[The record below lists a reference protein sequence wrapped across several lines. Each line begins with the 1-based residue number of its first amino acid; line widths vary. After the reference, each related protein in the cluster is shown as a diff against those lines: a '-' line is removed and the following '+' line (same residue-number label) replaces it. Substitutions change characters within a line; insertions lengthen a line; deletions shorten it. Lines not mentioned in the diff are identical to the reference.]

1 LEAGVLMVKKRRW
14 LFAAAVLPLILGA
27 CTSTAGRHGPGTGT
41 IGTVA
46 GSGSAAPGGLRAVR
60 HVWVI
65 ELENQGYQQSFGT
78 PSADPYLA
86 RTLPRMGALLE
97 SYYGIGH
104 SSAANYIALVSGQAP
119 SLGTQA
125 DCPLWTPFPGQ
136 FIAGPYHQALGEGC
150 VYPTTV
156 PTLGNQL
163 SATGRNWA
171 AYLQDMGNDPARD
184 NTVSTARG
192 PACGHPATWAIDH
205 TQKAAKGDQYA
216 ARHNGFT
223 FFRSVTANEAFCDA
237 HILSFRPLPG
247 NLAHASATPA
257 FSFIAPDLCNDGHDA
272 PCASGAPGGLMQAD
286 AFLSQWVPKIM
297 AAPVYR
303 DGGLIV
309 ITFDEGSDSAAC
321 CGETA
326 GLGPGHPN
334 VPLPGRTGP
343 GGGRIGAVVL
353 SPLIRPGT
361 VSTVAYNHYSLL
373 RTIEDIFGLP
383 HLGNAAM
390 LQVRS
395 FGPDVF
401 G

>member
-1 LEAGVLMVKKRRW
+1 MRQPGRGDRDGR
-14 LFAAAVLPLILGA
+14 AV
-27 CTSTAGRHGPGTGT
+27 GRAR
-41 IGTVA
+41 A
-46 GSGSAAPGGLRAVR
+46 GSTAPGGHQGLSAVR

-97 SYYGIGH
+97 NYYGIGH
-104 SSAANYIALVSGQAP
+104 ASAANYVAEVSGQAP
-119 SLGTQA
+119 SLGTQV
-125 DCPLWTPFPGQ
+125 DCPVWIPFAGDAV
-136 FIAGPYHQALGEGC
+136 AGPYHQTLGEGC
-150 VYPTTV
+150 VYPPAVETV
-156 PTLGNQL
+156 GNQL
-163 SATGRNWA
+163 SAAGFTWA

-184 NTVSTARG
+184 NTVATARG
-192 PACGHPATWAIDH
+192 PACGHPAMGTFDH
-205 TQKAAKGDQYA
+205 TQKAAQGDQYA
-216 ARHNGFT
+216 ARHDGFA
-223 FFRSVTANEAFCDA
+223 FFRSVTGNPAFCAA

-247 NLAHASATPA
+247 DLAHASATPA
-257 FSFIAPDLCNDGHDA
+257 FSFIVPNLCNDGHDA
-272 PCASGAPGGLMQAD
+272 PCASGAPGGLTQAD

-297 AAPVYR
+297 AAPAYR

-309 ITFDEGSDSAAC
+309 VTFDEGSDAAAC

-326 GLGPGHPN
+326 GFSAGHPN

-343 GGGRIGAVVL
+343 GGGRVGAVLL
-353 SPLIRPGT
+353 SPLIKPGT
-361 VSTVAYNHYSLL
+361 VSTVPYNHYSLL

-383 HLGNAAM
+383 YLGDAAM
-390 LQVRS
+390 SQVRS